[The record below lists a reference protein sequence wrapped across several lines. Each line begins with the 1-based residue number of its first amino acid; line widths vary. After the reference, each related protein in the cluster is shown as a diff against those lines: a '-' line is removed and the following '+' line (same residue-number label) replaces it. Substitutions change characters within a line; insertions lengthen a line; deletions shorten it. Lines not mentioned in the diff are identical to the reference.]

1 MGHDSRKA
9 LTDSRAFLFG
19 ESVFTTLRVEKGRVY
34 FAEAHQRRLFK
45 SAEFLWPGTLS
56 QAERLWK
63 SLTPPGD
70 NGVWRITLSCQ
81 QVGRDLRLA
90 KTPELMLDEVWTPE
104 LPVPQSWRVRSVASP
119 ARASDWPTFLKSGDY
134 LSRLVAARHLPAD
147 EIPLFH
153 VAGKVCEYL
162 HANVFLFL
170 KGEIVTPALNPN
182 VLDGVGR
189 QRFIEMLKQN
199 HLRFSEREVSVEEL
213 SQATALCAV
222 NAVRGISQ
230 VSSIDSRSLQGHA
243 IFEKLAQDFFI

>member
-9 LTDSRAFLFG
+9 LTHSRAFLFG

-34 FAEAHQRRLFK
+34 FAEAHQRRLLK

-81 QVGRDLRLA
+81 QNGRDLRLS
-90 KTPELMLDEVWTPE
+90 KTPELLLDEVWTPE
-104 LPVPQSWRVRSVASP
+104 LPPAQSWRVRTVASP
-119 ARASDWPTFLKSGDY
+119 TRASDWPSFLKSGDY
-134 LSRLVAARHLPAD
+134 LSRLVAARHLSTE

-153 VAGKVCEYL
+153 VEGKLCEFL
-162 HANVFLFL
+162 HANVFLLL
-170 KGEIVTPALNPN
+170 KGDFVTPQLSSN

-189 QRFIEMLKQN
+189 QRLVELLKQN
-199 HLRFSEREVSVEEL
+199 HLRFTEREVAVEEL
-213 SQATALCAV
+213 SEAVALCAV

-230 VSSIDSRSLQGHA
+230 VSSIDSRPLQGHA
-243 IFEKLAQDFFI
+243 IFDKLAQDFFI